1 VRIHLACEHAAELE
15 QLELSGYG
23 LDLSDHVTQRAR
35 VLLLGRELVKLA
47 GLIQRLL
54 DALQRRD
61 DRLELGTLS
70 A

>member
-1 VRIHLACEHAAELE
+1 
-15 QLELSGYG
+15 
-23 LDLSDHVTQRAR
+23 
-35 VLLLGRELVKLA
+35 LLLGRELVKLA